1 MGIESRRNDKK
12 NAVLE
17 KVMQFLSKEYD
28 ADVKKVGTSAA
39 MMPAVDEDG
48 EEFYYKI
55 QISVPRGARNGEG
68 DYTPYNGYE
77 AAEEYAADVADK
89 QAKREIREKKKAA
102 AIAAAEAKRAAKATI
117 KELNTIGLKK
127 MIEKGE

>member
-1 MGIESRRNDKK
+1 MGIESRRNNKK

-17 KVMQFLSKEYD
+17 RVMEFLSKEYD
-28 ADVKKVGTSAA
+28 TDVLKVGTSAA

-55 QISVPRGARNGEG
+55 QISVPRGARKGDG
-68 DYTPYNGYE
+68 DYTPYDGYD
-77 AAEEYAADVADK
+77 AAKEYAETVADK
-89 QAKREIREKKKAA
+89 QAKREVREQKKAA

-117 KELNTIGLKK
+117 KDLNKIGLKK
-127 MIEKGE
+127 MIAEGE